1 MPTLT
6 LPFNFDI
13 NVSAQVGDT
22 VYFVSTTSIGG
33 AKGGYSDNFEINS
46 SNVLELGT
54 IKSIDQAGNEII
66 FSSTTQNYEIMNE
79 GDFVL
84 FSKDNKANMS
94 SLLGYY
100 AKVQIRN
107 NSRKKAEMFKIN
119 ADYFESSK

>member
-13 NVSAQVGDT
+13 NVSAQIGDT
-22 VYFVSTTSIGG
+22 VYFVSTNTLEGSG
-33 AKGGYSDNFEINS
+33 DNFEINS

-54 IKSIDQAGNEII
+54 ITSINQASNVII
-66 FSSTTQNYEIMNE
+66 VETTTQNYEIMNE
-79 GDFVL
+79 GDFIL

-107 NSRKKAEMFKIN
+107 SSTEKAEMFKIN